1 MSQAINTPEGCK
13 YRENAR
19 FLHPSGAPLID
30 IYQAGAE
37 RTLAAVAPPLMP
49 VTLSALPAL
58 HHTTRAVTGNA
69 LPRLKSQAGV
79 TDRTLGTT
87 LHGPQWNAEQLR
99 RAIHPGR
106 ALHYEGEIHHLM
118 SNVHHHLSRWASKP
132 AIGACC
138 YRATRVFIVAGRGNR
153 NRAVTSLRRN
163 T

>member
-37 RTLAAVAPPLMP
+37 RTLGAVAPPLMP

-58 HHTTRAVTGNA
+58 HRTPRAVTGNA
-69 LPRLKSQAGV
+69 LPRLKSQARV
-79 TDRTLGTT
+79 TGHTLGTT

-99 RAIHPGR
+99 RAIHLGR
-106 ALHYEGEIHHLM
+106 ALHDEGEIHHLV
-118 SNVHHHLSRWASKP
+118 SNVHHHCSRWASKP
-132 AIGACC
+132 AIGARCH
-138 YRATRVFIVAGRGNR
+138 RATKALIAGGRGSR
-153 NRAVTSLRRN
+153 RRAVTGHRRN